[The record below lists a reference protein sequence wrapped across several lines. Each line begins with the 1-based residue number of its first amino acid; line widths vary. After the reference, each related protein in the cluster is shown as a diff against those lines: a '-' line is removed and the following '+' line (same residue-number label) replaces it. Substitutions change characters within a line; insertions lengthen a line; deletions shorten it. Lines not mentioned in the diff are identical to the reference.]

1 MIGEIIGVL
10 IFAVVGITI
19 SILGW
24 LIWKKQ
30 KITLMHDYHVDKV
43 SEENKAAFCKLSG
56 IGLVLIGIGLLIS
69 AAILWFTSSPYSFFC
84 FAACFVAGLV
94 LLITAGIKYNR

>member
-1 MIGEIIGVL
+1 MIGEIFGIL

-69 AAILWFTSSPYSFFC
+69 AAILWLTSSPYSFIC
-84 FAACFVAGLV
+84 FGACFVAGLV
-94 LLITAGIKYNR
+94 LLITAGVKYNR